1 MPATQVFTLRFS
13 LSCLSLPALA
23 SIGVCWILTAAR
35 SERPH
40 RLLEIVLPKRTLLVD
55 YQVHSVS
62 TFREHVM
69 LKRRWSEIGIHN
81 VTRLIVKL
89 GDPLG
94 ELHTVG
100 NGGRKEDVAN
110 GMGQQDD
117 GFLPHDSSVCVDR
130 SLVLVSLIK
139 VGSWT
144 RELTLVTHV
153 MDLIKDDPSNLS
165 HNFRTSVKHGPQDL
179 STGG

>member
-1 MPATQVFTLRFS
+1 
-13 LSCLSLPALA
+13 
-23 SIGVCWILTAAR
+23 
-35 SERPH
+35 
-40 RLLEIVLPKRTLLVD
+40 
-55 YQVHSVS
+55 
-62 TFREHVM
+62 M

-165 HNFRTSVKHGPQDL
+165 HDFRTSVKHGPQNL
-179 STGG
+179 SRGG